1 MEQPWCDCN
10 ERPGEEGRI
19 SKTVRFLPSS
29 ICKIREGEADDE
41 REVAKVSSSGSCK
54 DKST

>member
-1 MEQPWCDCN
+1 M
-10 ERPGEEGRI
+10 

-41 REVAKVSSSGSCK
+41 IEVAKVSSSGSCK